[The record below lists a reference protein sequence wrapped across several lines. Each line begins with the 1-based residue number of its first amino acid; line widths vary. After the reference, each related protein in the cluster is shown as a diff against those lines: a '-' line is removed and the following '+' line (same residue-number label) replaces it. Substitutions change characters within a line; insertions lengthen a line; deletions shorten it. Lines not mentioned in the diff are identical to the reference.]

1 MNAESGTGELKFME
15 TRLSGLIFEKGLSY
29 GGANDIIK
37 IESGTMNVRQ
47 LSGKAL
53 DEHGVR
59 PVLMS
64 FHQDGSFDLR
74 LTLPPELTPS
84 VRIVF
89 CRIGVPEQEVDDAQK
104 AIYTGTDHS
113 EPA

>member
-1 MNAESGTGELKFME
+1 MAKESDHM
-15 TRLSGLIFEKGLSY
+15 RSQ
-29 GGANDIIK
+29 
-37 IESGTMNVRQ
+37 R
-47 LSGKAL
+47 GKS
-53 DEHGVR
+53 V
-59 PVLMS
+59 
-64 FHQDGSFDLR
+64 
-74 LTLPPELTPS
+74 TLPPELTPS